1 MNNLPIELVNKIIMM
16 NRPIYPFMSGLKNN
30 LTSRR
35 RTTEKRNLNTLYGKI
50 LMKL

>member
-16 NRPIYPFMSGLKNN
+16 NRTTYPFMSELKNY

-35 RTTEKRNLNTLYGKI
+35 RTTPVVFYDIVSLYPLII
-50 LMKL
+50 L